1 MDCKNFAALL
11 ESSCSVPLCC
21 ETLENTNLF
30 DVSLLGIHCV
40 VSLACGC
47 THIWGEVGRET
58 EIAGGRGRERG
69 SWFVNS

>member
-30 DVSLLGIHCV
+30 VYPCWEYTVLLAWHV
-40 VSLACGC
+40 DA
-47 THIWGEVGRET
+47 HIYRERWGERQ
-58 EIAGGRGRERG
+58 IAGGRGRERG